1 MIPIIT
7 IAINHN
13 FTHRSTKLYFYELF
27 SLEKSFSIA
36 PEETRTKVV
45 HKNVNQKINFQKFQ
59 IQLNESYIISSKANM
74 IFSNSSLRSFNDSSL
89 RSAMHYQVKL
99 ILNFL
104 DTSISKLDTNIHL
117 PRNKDKNVHKYEVR
131 EKKDNFL

>member
-1 MIPIIT
+1 MNYFLSK
-7 IAINHN
+7 NHLALLQ
-13 FTHRSTKLYFYELF
+13 K
-27 SLEKSFSIA
+27 KQG
-36 PEETRTKVV
+36 
-45 HKNVNQKINFQKFQ
+45 QKINFQKFQ
-59 IQLNESYIISSKANM
+59 IQLNKSYIISSKANM
-74 IFSNSSLRSFNDSSL
+74 IFSNSSL